1 MVRWTLAVVLALT
14 CLSPATASLSHRPRP
29 NVHRVL
35 PGMALTPI
43 RPAPA
48 NKEYRLTEKTE
59 VLLNGR
65 PCRYEDVPDG
75 ATIILLE
82 TVSNED
88 REIVRLH
95 FETSASAS
103 DTARK

>member
-1 MVRWTLAVVLALT
+1 
-14 CLSPATASLSHRPRP
+14 
-29 NVHRVL
+29 
-35 PGMALTPI
+35 MALTPI
-43 RPAPA
+43 QTASTNR
-48 NKEYRLTEKTE
+48 EYRLTEKTE

-95 FETSASAS
+95 FETSPSAGDS
-103 DTARK
+103 TRK